1 MAPKRRTRAISTTL
15 SPHHKNITKTM
26 LRRIFFLFALLL
38 LATSQVWAQA
48 LKIKAH
54 IADPYTKEPLPYVSV
69 YVSEHNT
76 TIANH
81 EGDFTI
87 SATPGQKVR
96 LSYVGYTPLEMP
108 AENVPD
114 TIYMKVA
121 VRTLHQVTVMP
132 YDEMLLAVVKQLNKE
147 YSKKSSKKGQYFCR
161 LTSRLQD
168 KDELTEAF
176 LEAETAINLRNMTM
190 LNGRRGQMTR
200 WGLIRP
206 TLSNINLHHTLD
218 LGPMVQE
225 SPFWA
230 GHILPL
236 SKNASKGY
244 FTKNFNIT
252 CEVLQDSI
260 EGKVYCFTMERKE
273 KAAKDKAP
281 KATSPKGITFGKDNP
296 NEPGALVGKIYVKAA
311 TNQLLR
317 FDGEVTGMTLEV
329 VKNNNRISKPAT
341 MKIRINYTLRNG
353 FTEVDDISCEVDA
366 GEELNTQTIMHNVSD
381 LNIKFPK
388 EKKNGV
394 KENMISAVDAAGFD
408 STLWK
413 YSGIIQRTKY
423 EEQLAQEQATIDS
436 TAITQHTGDEQLD
449 KLIDR
454 ARLFGQ
460 RIPQEKV
467 FLHLDNTNYFLGDTI
482 WYAAYS
488 RQTNNDHPS
497 SISNVLYVELL
508 NNDGYVMERQVV
520 KLHGGRGHG
529 NFRLDPEYYAGFYEL
544 RAYTRWQLN
553 WGAHEL
559 EHGPASEKWFVS
571 EDKEKEFFRDYD
583 KLYSRVIP
591 VYDAPQ
597 DSASFDHDMT
607 LRPMRRQFRKDTDPR
622 KLVVTLFPEGGNLV
636 YGAPCR
642 VAFEAAWDDG
652 EWVDGTLKVDSTAYQ
667 TVHRGRGIFTVT
679 PQKGKRLPKAVF
691 TTADGTST
699 TADWPD
705 VEEKGVALSVSQE
718 DTKWNI
724 SVTDIKGIEPDSL
737 AMTIMHEGVLT
748 HVIPLNKGK
757 RSQEYYDNQLEPGVQ
772 QVTVFDT
779 GGRVWADRLFF
790 VSHSTQNRPNI
801 TISGLKDEY
810 RPYEQIA
817 LDIQAID
824 PEKAAQNPISLSV
837 RDAWNGDYL
846 YDTGNMLTEM
856 LLSSEVKGFI
866 PQPEW
871 YFESNDSLHQQALDL
886 LMMTQGWRR
895 FSWKDMA
902 VPGEWDLTHP
912 DEKNLVVEGLVL
924 PYVGDEE
931 IRNHLES
938 LSGTDDGDIMSG
950 LTRIEMAE
958 TLGKRDNKEKEL
970 TVHAEIVEG
979 STMQAISSEIMT
991 QNRRFRLKLPEFYDK
1006 SIFFLSAADLSKQKP
1021 GKNYTWIQQSTIT
1034 EWAPKVRNS
1043 QRFDVDDPEYMI
1055 YVSQPW
1061 PRYATP
1067 FSWYQNH
1074 LAPAPVK
1081 ERKSFTRR
1089 FSDGAIQLNEVS
1101 VKAKRSRMRQFS
1113 DAEPAFI
1120 VDAYDAWNNAMDAGF
1135 RPDPEFI
1142 VRGYIG
1148 DLGLED
1154 PYVLESYSSG
1164 EDIVT
1169 FRSSRI
1175 KLRFGPNP
1183 LRRAF
1188 EQGMDSDSI
1197 KNILGASDSS
1207 KKDLHSLGGQE
1218 STMLVEKADLMNKG
1232 YLWSMDRNLDP
1243 GERRYYFKLDR
1254 YDQPTSE
1261 IDMHKMENF
1270 VIYTDYAPR
1279 HRGEN
1284 RYVGSN
1290 LPETY
1295 LALYPYA
1302 DAGMRNFYRDRR
1314 YIIQGFS
1321 IADDFYHPNYSNRPL
1336 PKEGTVDRRRTLYWN
1351 PELKLDENGH
1361 ASVILYNSCRNA
1373 EISVTAEGMTNE
1385 GTILT
1390 GKNE

>member
-1 MAPKRRTRAISTTL
+1 
-15 SPHHKNITKTM
+15 M
-26 LRRIFFLFALLL
+26 LRRIFFLFSFLT
-38 LATSQVWAQA
+38 LATLPVLAQEMR
-48 LKIKAH
+48 LRSH
-54 IADPYTKEPLPYVSV
+54 IADADTKEALPYVSV
-69 YVSEHNT
+69 YVSERST
-76 TIANH
+76 TVANH

-87 SATPGQKVR
+87 AARPGQKVR
-96 LSYVGYTPLEMP
+96 LSYVGYNAREIPV
-108 AENVPD
+108 ENFPD

-121 VRTLHQVTVMP
+121 TRTLQQLTVMP
-132 YDEMLLAVVKQLNKE
+132 YDDMLHAVVKQLNKE
-147 YSKKSSKKGQYFCR
+147 YIRKSTKKGQYFCR

-230 GHILPL
+230 GSILPL

-244 FTKNFNIT
+244 FTKHFNIT
-252 CEVLQDSI
+252 CEVLEDSI
-260 EGKVYCFTMERKE
+260 EGKVYCFTMEKKE
-273 KAAKDKAP
+273 KNAKDKGS
-281 KATSPKGITFGKDNP
+281 KATSAKGTNMGQENP
-296 NEPGALVGKIYVKAA
+296 EEISALVGKIYVKAS

-381 LNIKFPK
+381 LKIEFPK
-388 EKKNGV
+388 KKNEV
-394 KENMISAVDAAGFD
+394 RENMISAVDAAGFD

-413 YSGIIQRTKY
+413 YSGIIQRTTY

-436 TAITQHTGDEQLD
+436 TAITQHIGDEQLD

-482 WYAAYS
+482 WYAAYT

-520 KLHGGRGHG
+520 KMHGGRGHG
-529 NFRLDPEYYAGFYEL
+529 NIYLDPEYYAGFYEL

-553 WGAHEL
+553 WGAYEL
-559 EHGPASEKWFVS
+559 EHGPASKKWFVS
-571 EDKEKEFFRDYD
+571 KEKEKEFFRDYD
-583 KLYSRVIP
+583 KLYSRVVP
-591 VYDAPQ
+591 VYDAPL

-607 LRPMRRQFRKDTDPR
+607 LRPMRRQFRKETDPR

-636 YGAPCR
+636 YGAPCH

-652 EWVDGTLKVDSTAYQ
+652 EWVDGTLMVDSTAYQ
-667 TVHRGRGIFTVT
+667 TVHRGRGAFTVT
-679 PQKGKRLPKAVF
+679 PQKGKRLPKTVF
-691 TTADGTST
+691 SLADGTSV
-699 TADWPD
+699 TAKWPD
-705 VEEKGVALSVSQE
+705 VEEKGVALSVIQE
-718 DTKWNI
+718 EAKWII
-724 SVTDIKGIEPDSL
+724 SVTDIQGIEPDSL

-779 GGRVWADRLFF
+779 RGRIWADRLFF

-810 RPYEQIA
+810 RPYEKIA

-824 PEKAAQNPISLSV
+824 PEMAAQSPISLSV
-837 RDAWNGDYL
+837 RDTWNGDYL

-871 YFESNDSLHQQALDL
+871 YFESNDSLHRQALDL

-902 VPGEWDLTHP
+902 VQGAWDLTHP
-912 DEKNLVVEGLVL
+912 DEKNIVVEGLVL

-931 IRNHLES
+931 IRLHLES
-938 LSGTDDGDIMSG
+938 LLETDEGNTMSG

-979 STMQAISSEIMT
+979 STLQATSSEIMT
-991 QNRRFRLKLPEFYDK
+991 QNRRFRLKLPDFYDK
-1006 SIFFLSAADLSKQKP
+1006 SIFFLSAADLSKLKP
-1021 GKNYTWIQQSTIT
+1021 GKNYTWIQQSGIT
-1034 EWAPKVRNS
+1034 EWKANVKNS
-1043 QRFDVDDPEYMI
+1043 QRFDVDDPEYMVYI
-1055 YVSQPW
+1055 SQPW

-1067 FSWYQNH
+1067 FNWYQNH
-1074 LAPAPVK
+1074 LAPAPAK

-1089 FSDGAIQLNEVS
+1089 FSDGATQLDEVS
-1101 VKAKRSRMRQFS
+1101 VQAKRSRMRRFS

-1142 VRGYIG
+1142 VRSYIG
-1148 DLGLED
+1148 DLGLAD
-1154 PYVLESYSSG
+1154 PYVLESYISEEG
-1164 EDIVT
+1164 DIET
-1169 FRSSRI
+1169 LRSSRI
-1175 KLRFGPNP
+1175 GLRFGPNP
-1183 LRRAF
+1183 LRLAF
-1188 EQGMDSDSI
+1188 EKGIDSDSL
-1197 KNILGASDSS
+1197 KNMPDASNTS
-1207 KKDLHSLGGQE
+1207 KESLFSLGGQE
-1218 STMLVEKADLMNKG
+1218 STMLAEKQDLMSKG
-1232 YLWSMDRNLDP
+1232 YLWSMDRKLDP
-1243 GERRYYFKLDR
+1243 GERKYYFKVDR
-1254 YDQPTSE
+1254 YDQPTTE

-1321 IADDFYHPNYSNRPL
+1321 IADDFYHPDYSNRPL

-1351 PELKLDENGH
+1351 PLLELDENGH
-1361 ASVILYNSCRNA
+1361 ASIILYNSCRNA